1 MMLQGVA
8 FITGAASGIGK
19 ATAYALARHGVSQL
33 AIADINFAA
42 AQDTAQDI
50 EARFS
55 GVRALPLNIDV
66 TDPVSIHKAVLET
79 VQQFERI
86 DYAVNSAGIAG
97 SMAYSG
103 DHEIADWEKTLG
115 VNLHG
120 VWMSSREEIKVM
132 MKQEKRDDSPR
143 SSRGVIVNVASAY
156 GLVATPANIPL
167 VSYTAAKHGVVG
179 MSKADAIVYAPLG
192 IRINAICPGYVQTPM
207 IDQMADEVMRKEV
220 LRVPVGRLADVEEI
234 ADTITFMLS
243 PMSSYMYGS
252 ALVVDG

>member
-1 MMLQGVA
+1 MMLEGVA

-19 ATAYALARHGVSQL
+19 ATAYALARHGVRQL
-33 AIADINFAA
+33 AIADVNFAA
-42 AQDTAQDI
+42 TQEIAQDI

-55 GVRALPLNIDV
+55 GVRALPLCIDV
-66 TDPVSIHKAVLET
+66 TDPVSIHEAVSET
-79 VQQFERI
+79 VKQFERI
-86 DYAVNSAGIAG
+86 DYAVNR
-97 SMAYSG
+97 
-103 DHEIADWEKTLG
+103 KTLG

-120 VWMSSREEIKVM
+120 EWMSSREEIKVIM
-132 MKQEKRDDSPR
+132 GQEKRGDSPR

-156 GLVATPANIPL
+156 GLVATPVNIPI

-179 MSKADAIVYAPLG
+179 MTKADAIVYAPLG
-192 IRINAICPGYVQTPM
+192 VRINAICPGYVQTPM
-207 IDQMADEVMRKEV
+207 IDQMPDEVMRKEV
-220 LRVPVGRLADVEEI
+220 ARVPVGRLADAEEI